1 MSTSGYKVRNQKGI
15 YYLTFTVVY
24 WIDLFSRHNYRDIL
38 IDSLKYCQQEKQ
50 LIIYGYV
57 IMSNHIHLIV
67 QSENGKLSEIIR
79 DFKSFT
85 SKRIIETITEYPESR
100 REWMLSMFERAAKKH
115 KRNTKYQVWKHE
127 NHPIELESN
136 EFLNQKLEYIHMNPV
151 RACLVQNPEDY
162 LYSSAGTYAEMPGLL
177 EISKIE

>member
-67 QSENGKLSEIIR
+67 QSENGRLSEIIR

-85 SKRIIETITEYPESR
+85 SKHIIETITEYPESR
-100 REWMLSMFERAAKKH
+100 REWMLWMFERAAKKH
-115 KRNTKYQVWKHE
+115 KRNTKYQVWKHK
-127 NHPIELESN
+127 NHLIELERN
-136 EFLNQKLEYIHMNPV
+136 EFLNQKLEYIHLNPV

-162 LYSSAGTYAEMPGLL
+162 LYSSARNYADLDNVI
-177 EISKIE
+177 EII